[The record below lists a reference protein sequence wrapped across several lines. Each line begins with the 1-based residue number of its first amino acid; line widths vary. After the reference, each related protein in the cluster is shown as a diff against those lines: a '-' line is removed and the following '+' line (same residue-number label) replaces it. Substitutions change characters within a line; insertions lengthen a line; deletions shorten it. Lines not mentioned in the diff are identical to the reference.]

1 MFQFIGCFLP
11 VSRTGWQDV
20 TLAGLPHSE
29 IHESLLTCSSSWLIA
44 AYRVLLRFETP
55 RHPPYALTNLTY
67 VNGIRYFRFI
77 LICLGK
83 SFSVENIVYMSSQY
97 LPCLDFLVSSV
108 QFSVNNKSFINHPIN
123 HGFPVDAIRDY
134 QSSNRLWNFSRCA
147 LKTRQCKTFNQM
159 TDLRLWTVVHLNP

>member
-11 VSRTGWQDV
+11 TSRVGWQDV

-29 IHESLLTCSSSWLIA
+29 IHESRLTCSSSWLIA

-67 VNGIRYFRFI
+67 VNDIRYFRFI

-108 QFSVNNKSFINHPIN
+108 QFSVNNKDYRRDFHLL
-123 HGFPVDAIRDY
+123 DAPSKLDNAKLS
-134 QSSNRLWNFSRCA
+134 Q
-147 LKTRQCKTFNQM
+147 T

>member
-11 VSRTGWQDV
+11 TSRVGWQDV

-29 IHESLLTCSSSWLIA
+29 IHESRLTCSSSWLIA

-83 SFSVENIVYMSSQY
+83 SFSVENIMYMSSQY

-108 QFSVNNKSFINHPIN
+108 QFSVNNKVTTTQFLV
-123 HGFPVDAIRDY
+123 FDAPSKLD
-134 QSSNRLWNFSRCA
+134 NAKL
-147 LKTRQCKTFNQM
+147 NQM
-159 TDLRLWTVVHLNP
+159 TDLRLWTVVHPNP

>member
-1 MFQFIGCFLP
+1 M
-11 VSRTGWQDV
+11 
-20 TLAGLPHSE
+20 PHSE
-29 IHESLLTCSSSWLIA
+29 IHESRLTCSSSWLIA

-108 QFSVNNKSFINHPIN
+108 QFSVNNKSIINHPIN
-123 HGFPVDAIRDY
+123 HGVPVDAT
-134 QSSNRLWNFSRCA
+134 
-147 LKTRQCKTFNQM
+147 LKTRQCKTLAVNVYQSRFACARALGTFSQTTCAPIIFALRLDSWAGQPQM
-159 TDLRLWTVVHLNP
+159 PDLRL